1 MEEEQILKEKYEGD
15 LEETRSRIEEIKIE
29 IKDLEDRKK
38 DLENGDDTN
47 YDDFLNDCN
56 PMIKIG
62 SLEYT
67 PSEVLKNVDEVAYD
81 CGYDDYCS
89 QEISDIEDQTEELE
103 HELEELMEGKY
114 GTNKN

>member
-29 IKDLEDRKK
+29 IKDLKYKKED
-38 DLENGDDTN
+38 LDDKTN

-81 CGYDDYCS
+81 CGYNDYCS

-103 HELEELMEGKY
+103 HELEELMEGKCL
-114 GTNKN
+114 